1 MSSKKSKAK
10 KNNQNDFERL
20 HNRQRMAG
28 FDEKTSRAYT
38 FLCKRFGPKMS
49 QQELLSLAQVVTDTL
64 DIPLD
69 REASRRKKVLIKWF
83 DENFA
88 SIEHFLENNVMVS
101 DEQGRPIGGD
111 PRVKAKYGPDKRAQ
125 SDIPQ
130 TGVFRPDKT

>member
-1 MSSKKSKAK
+1 MSSKKAKAK

-49 QQELLSLAQVVTDTL
+49 QQEMLSLAQVVTDTL

-83 DENFA
+83 DENYDVISKHIHKIHMRDA
-88 SIEHFLENNVMVS
+88 NYEIIDRRTDNE
-101 DEQGRPIGGD
+101 
-111 PRVKAKYGPDKRAQ
+111 
-125 SDIPQ
+125 
-130 TGVFRPDKT
+130 